1 MGQLDF
7 ESRLQESISSVYY
20 KVDYVARYIAQAQEY
35 YNDDRDDEARKA
47 LENVVALLLEA
58 GQDWAAQKVAYYL
71 KFM

>member
-47 LENVVALLLEA
+47 LENAVALLLES
-58 GQDWAAQKVAYYL
+58 GQDWVAQKVAYYL

>member
-47 LENVVALLLEA
+47 LENAVALLLEA

>member
-20 KVDYVARYIAQAQEY
+20 KVDYVARYIALAQEY

-47 LENVVALLLEA
+47 LENAVALLLEA
-58 GQDWAAQKVAYYL
+58 GQDWAAQKVEYYL
-71 KFM
+71 RFM